1 MTCLTLS
8 PSTFSWFLHYQG
20 HSFETEPFCVNFRGA
35 RYLAFIGTN
44 GMNVC
49 VLQEDIHKP
58 TLSCARR
65 TYNASKV
72 LWKMLAHL
80 SETISVDKM
89 AMVFFDPR
97 NLLIRCIILQK
108 TDGSSWA
115 SLGPSEGWIERRLV

>member
-1 MTCLTLS
+1 MFAFCKRIS
-8 PSTFSWFLHYQG
+8 INWGGQ
-20 HSFETEPFCVNFRGA
+20 ETN
-35 RYLAFIGTN
+35 
-44 GMNVC
+44 
-49 VLQEDIHKP
+49 
-58 TLSCARR
+58 ARR